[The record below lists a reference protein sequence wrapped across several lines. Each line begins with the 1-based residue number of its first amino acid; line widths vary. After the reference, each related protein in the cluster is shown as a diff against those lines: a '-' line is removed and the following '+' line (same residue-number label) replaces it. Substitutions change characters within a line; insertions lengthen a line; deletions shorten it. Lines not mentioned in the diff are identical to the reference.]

1 MMHPFSI
8 KKIVTVATALLAFH
22 LSTAQTFQVFKG
34 DTINRISKNGKQ
46 EGIWRKY
53 YKNDSLFSEGS
64 YKNGIRVGVHRT
76 FYMNGKP
83 QAGPDRIA
91 RHAGRAITTVY
102 KSMSDCVM
110 RRRPLHGFKVAANLR
125 AEVDSSYNGRSGR
138 YASPARASDCSKSRA
153 EQPSMN
159 AANDIL
165 PKA

>member
-1 MMHPFSI
+1 VVARFSRSGKTAAGSPALVVVERKSPNVPCRMHNT
-8 KKIVTVATALLAFH
+8 KDDRLVAENPEIDVVPA
-22 LSTAQTFQVFKG
+22 V
-34 DTINRISKNGKQ
+34 
-46 EGIWRKY
+46 
-53 YKNDSLFSEGS
+53 
-64 YKNGIRVGVHRT
+64 
-76 FYMNGKP
+76 NGKP